1 LSIFNFESHITKIKW
16 LIRAKSINVYFYA
29 MGNDFVTAY
38 RRVVRNNDF
47 SPSNLNEL
55 RTLWSQL
62 NFQEQR
68 EVWKQLNGVMDQR
81 VINAIS

>member
-1 LSIFNFESHITKIKW
+1 
-16 LIRAKSINVYFYA
+16 
-29 MGNDFVTAY
+29 MGNDFVSVY
-38 RRVVRNNDF
+38 RRVVRNNNF
-47 SPSNLNEL
+47 SHANLNQL
-55 RTLWSQL
+55 RTLWLRL